1 MMTASNLI
9 EPARFNMPSGWPTS
23 LQLVKDL
30 DRTSCS
36 IKSEESTSTDELD
49 DDQNNDG
56 EGVWSPDIEQSFHEA
71 LAIYPPCGRRKII
84 LSDEGKMFGRNELIS
99 RYIKMRTGKSRTRK
113 QVSSHIQVLAK
124 RKSKELQSLFKD
136 SNLKEQHRPF
146 VMNQHYHPL
155 RDNTTTSPIITD
167 SNSPY
172 YTHHRTGVSLF
183 SPTTN
188 MNITPTSSSPFKS
201 TANLSPYSSPSTI
214 SLWQQPN
221 TPYLDI
227 KPFSP
232 SSTTPIELIPTA
244 STTNSLT
251 TRFISSNRMKLV
263 EFAGYI
269 ESKRDIDSR
278 HYLLHISQDAGT
290 DIKPE
295 RIKVSQII
303 DIFPMLKELYD
314 KGPQD
319 AFYVVKVWVN
329 MNYQDTA
336 ANIYHCSNYFESSEE
351 NLNINITT
359 KVCSYGKTAV
369 EKIESGVTKYNDI
382 IGKCIYRS
390 NDTTMCSYMVEFIK
404 KLKTG
409 IYMREMMNAVLEHL
423 SVLQTVVSKDTDELL
438 LCVAY
443 IFEISESQSL
453 GGTQSVAYRL
463 CD

>member
-1 MMTASNLI
+1 MTKIVSS
-9 EPARFNMPSGWPTS
+9 MPSGWPTS

-136 SNLKEQHRPF
+136 TNLKEQHRPF
-146 VMNQHYHPL
+146 VMNQHYHQL
-155 RDNTTTSPIITD
+155 RDSTTSSLMHDGT
-167 SNSPY
+167 SPY
-172 YTHHRTGVSLF
+172 YTHRTAVSLF
-183 SPTTN
+183 SPQTN
-188 MNITPTSSSPFKS
+188 MNITSASSSSSPFKP
-201 TANLSPYSSPSTI
+201 TATLSPYSSPSTI
-214 SLWQQPN
+214 SLWQQPT

-227 KPFSP
+227 KPYSP
-232 SSTTPIELIPTA
+232 SSTIALDLIPTA

-263 EFAGYI
+263 EFAAYI

-278 HYLLHISQDAGT
+278 HYFLHISQEAGT
-290 DIKPE
+290 DLKPE

-303 DIFPMLKELYD
+303 DLFPMLKDLYD

-329 MNYQDTA
+329 MNYQDSNT
-336 ANIYHCSNYFESSEE
+336 NTYHYSSLFESSED
-351 NLNINITT
+351 NLNITVTT
-359 KVCSYGKTAV
+359 KACSFGNTTA
-369 EKIESGVTKYNDI
+369 EKIENGITKYNDMM
-382 IGKCIYRS
+382 GKCVHRS
-390 NDTTMCSYMVEFIK
+390 MDSTMCSFMTEFIK

-409 IYMREMMNAVLEHL
+409 MYMREVMNAVLEHL
-423 SVLQTVVSKDTDELL
+423 GVLQTIVSKETDELL
-438 LCVAY
+438 LCIAY
-443 IFEISESQSL
+443 IFEISESSSL
-453 GGTQSVAYRL
+453 GGTQSAAYRL